1 MSKSNIEKVADL
13 NKAFDVYRD
22 MVSLAKGRLRA
33 GETPAYKLRQQ
44 AKASGSDGEEV
55 VDVTKVQTM
64 SNPGPTEKEHYE
76 RTKGGS
82 VSNLKKLAESKDP
95 HDRKA
100 AERGLAR
107 HKED

>member
-1 MSKSNIEKVADL
+1 MGLEKSEDL
-13 NKAFDVYRD
+13 T
-22 MVSLAKGRLRA
+22 LEKGRLRA

-44 AKASGSDGEEV
+44 KRKAAGDDGEEV

-76 RTKGGS
+76 RTRSGS
-82 VSNLKKLAESKDP
+82 VSNLKKLSESKDP